1 MQPTSQPDSVESLD
15 IAVIGMA
22 GRFPGANN
30 VLEYWEN
37 LKLGVESIRFFSE
50 SESLESGISPEM
62 LTDPNFVAAGG
73 PLEHEYDFDAE
84 FFDFNPRDAEIT
96 DPQQRIM
103 LECAWEAL
111 ESAGYDPQTYDG
123 RIGIYA
129 GNSLSAYFLYSLLG
143 NPQVMASAGLFQL
156 MTAADKDFLATRAAY
171 KLGLTGPAMTVQ
183 TACSTSLVAINM
195 ACQSLLSYQSD
206 IMLAGGSSIT
216 PRGRV
221 YAEGFM
227 FSPDGKCRAFDTLAQ
242 GTVCGNGVGLVVLKR
257 LADALADGDHIHA
270 VIKGTAVNNDGMR
283 KVGISAP
290 SVSGQAEAILDA
302 QTMANVDADTITY
315 IESHG
320 TGTQLGDPIEIAALT
335 QAFRNSGTERTQF
348 CAIGSTK
355 PNIGHLDTAAG
366 VAGLIKAV
374 LSVEHAQLAPSL
386 HFTEANPKLDL
397 EHSPFFINAEL
408 RDWKTEGFP
417 RRAGVSAFGFG
428 GTNAH
433 TILEQAP
440 DRAPTPAPSRDWQ
453 LLPVSG
459 RDEHALRD
467 NMRRLGAYL
476 ESAPAVRLTDVAHTL
491 QVGRRGFAKRA
502 YVLAR
507 NTTEAAAALTA
518 NDPARIVRAAPRD
531 VTVAAQ
537 TVFMFSGQGSQHI
550 HMCRDL
556 FEGEPLFRTAL
567 VEVAGLMRPH
577 LDIDLLTLLYPRT
590 DGQDAEQATATL
602 NQTRYTQPALFA
614 IEYALARLWMAW
626 GIQPEA
632 MIGHSI
638 GEYVAACLA
647 GVLTLA
653 DAARLVCLRGKLIQ
667 EQAPGAMLSVPL
679 GEQALLPL
687 LTAGLSL
694 AAVNA
699 PALCVVSG
707 DTESIEALRLALQAR
722 GIEGRRLHVSHAF
735 HSHMLD
741 AAARAFET
749 LCAGVPLS
757 APTLR
762 YVSNVT
768 GRWITPEQATSP
780 RYWADH
786 LRQAVRFSDGL
797 QTLLA
802 DRPEILLEVG
812 PGQSLTALARQHRDS
827 LQGAAVV
834 PTARHPLTQVSDV
847 EHLVSAVGAVWGHGA
862 AIDWRAFHG
871 EADRRRLPL
880 PTYAFQ
886 RQRYFLPPVYQT
898 ADSASPSTPA
908 LAQPAASARPA
919 DLPYDAPSDDDER
932 MIAGIWETMLGIRP
946 VGVHDDFFK
955 LGGHS
960 LLATQ
965 LIAEIRRVSR
975 TDLSMQHLFA
985 SPTVAGLAS
994 HVATLRAENADV
1006 QIDVIPQIPRDGQY
1020 QLSYHQET
1028 VLEFER
1034 AFSGTVVYNGFVG
1047 LRLRGELDRAA
1058 LEFAIDEI
1066 LRRHEVMRTSYAWLD
1081 GRYSIT
1087 IQPPRHV
1094 PVVYHDLSHLSEDD
1108 QQARMIDIGN
1118 QLIRTTFDFSRD
1130 LYLRPIVIRLGARE
1144 HMLLVA
1150 SHYVAVDGWT
1160 IGLVIQELASHYA
1173 AHRTP
1178 GAPRLPEMPFQG
1190 VDYAAYQ
1197 RARVNDAFI
1206 AGHLPYWRQQ
1216 LAGIPAQHPV
1226 TPDRLRTPHPT
1237 MTGATHHFKID
1248 HVTGAALRAF
1258 DKANGSTVFLTFLT
1272 ALYVLYRED
1281 SGNGDIVIG
1290 AMTGERETGMESSF
1304 GAYVNC
1310 LPLRVTFDADHTFFD
1325 VMAKVRQAI
1334 TGGFNHQVPFDKLV
1348 AGIGADMVNA
1358 PLFRSVFV
1366 LRNVPCV
1373 ADEGAGLEVSLAD
1386 LPIDRAVS
1394 DCDLSLY
1401 LLEDG
1406 DGFRLY
1412 FEYSDALFDRQT
1424 IASLSARFV
1433 DILTFAVSQPSVPL
1447 KARALSSSAL
1457 SSSDAARPTPVLMA

>member
-1 MQPTSQPDSVESLD
+1 MQPTSQPDSVDSLD

-96 DPQQRIM
+96 DPQQRLM

-335 QAFRNSGTERTQF
+335 QAFRSSGTERTQF

-397 EHSPFFINAEL
+397 ENSPFFINAEL

-507 NTTEAAAALTA
+507 NTTEAAAALTT

-531 VTVAAQ
+531 VTVATR

-614 IEYALARLWMAW
+614 VEYALARLWMAW

-741 AAARAFET
+741 AAARAIRD
-749 LCAGVPLS
+749 
-757 APTLR
+757 TLR
-762 YVSNVT
+762 
-768 GRWITPEQATSP
+768 RRA
-780 RYWADH
+780 
-786 LRQAVRFSDGL
+786 
-797 QTLLA
+797 
-802 DRPEILLEVG
+802 
-812 PGQSLTALARQHRDS
+812 
-827 LQGAAVV
+827 
-834 PTARHPLTQVSDV
+834 
-847 EHLVSAVGAVWGHGA
+847 AVGADAALRLQRDRPVDHAGA
-862 AIDWRAFHG
+862 GDLAPLLGRSSAAGGQVQRWLADAAGGPARDPARSRAG
-871 EADRRRLPL
+871 PEPDGAGAPAPRQPAGRRGGAHR
-880 PTYAFQ
+880 
-886 RQRYFLPPVYQT
+886 
-898 ADSASPSTPA
+898 
-908 LAQPAASARPA
+908 AASADPGFRCRA
-919 DLPYDAPSDDDER
+919 SGQR
-932 MIAGIWETMLGIRP
+932 RRCR
-946 VGVHDDFFK
+946 VGTWR
-955 LGGHS
+955 GH
-960 LLATQ
+960 
-965 LIAEIRRVSR
+965 R
-975 TDLSMQHLFA
+975 
-985 SPTVAGLAS
+985 
-994 HVATLRAENADV
+994 
-1006 QIDVIPQIPRDGQY
+1006 
-1020 QLSYHQET
+1020 
-1028 VLEFER
+1028 
-1034 AFSGTVVYNGFVG
+1034 
-1047 LRLRGELDRAA
+1047 
-1058 LEFAIDEI
+1058 
-1066 LRRHEVMRTSYAWLD
+1066 
-1081 GRYSIT
+1081 
-1087 IQPPRHV
+1087 
-1094 PVVYHDLSHLSEDD
+1094 
-1108 QQARMIDIGN
+1108 
-1118 QLIRTTFDFSRD
+1118 
-1130 LYLRPIVIRLGARE
+1130 
-1144 HMLLVA
+1144 
-1150 SHYVAVDGWT
+1150 
-1160 IGLVIQELASHYA
+1160 
-1173 AHRTP
+1173 
-1178 GAPRLPEMPFQG
+1178 
-1190 VDYAAYQ
+1190 
-1197 RARVNDAFI
+1197 
-1206 AGHLPYWRQQ
+1206 
-1216 LAGIPAQHPV
+1216 LAGIPRGSGPPPAAAAHLCVPAPALLPASGL
-1226 TPDRLRTPHPT
+1226 PDRGQRV
-1237 MTGATHHFKID
+1237 AID
-1248 HVTGAALRAF
+1248 PGPCPACRVGQAGRSALRCAVGRRRTH
-1258 DKANGSTVFLTFLT
+1258 DRRHL
-1272 ALYVLYRED
+1272 
-1281 SGNGDIVIG
+1281 GDH
-1290 AMTGERETGMESSF
+1290 AR
-1304 GAYVNC
+1304 
-1310 LPLRVTFDADHTFFD
+1310 H
-1325 VMAKVRQAI
+1325 QAC
-1334 TGGFNHQVPFDKLV
+1334 
-1348 AGIGADMVNA
+1348 
-1358 PLFRSVFV
+1358 R
-1366 LRNVPCV
+1366 
-1373 ADEGAGLEVSLAD
+1373 
-1386 LPIDRAVS
+1386 RA
-1394 DCDLSLY
+1394 
-1401 LLEDG
+1401 
-1406 DGFRLY
+1406 
-1412 FEYSDALFDRQT
+1412 
-1424 IASLSARFV
+1424 
-1433 DILTFAVSQPSVPL
+1433 
-1447 KARALSSSAL
+1447 
-1457 SSSDAARPTPVLMA
+1457 

>member
-1 MQPTSQPDSVESLD
+1 MHTTSQQDPAESLD
-15 IAVIGMA
+15 IAIVGMA

-50 SESLESGISPEM
+50 SESLESGVSPEM
-62 LTDPNFVAAGG
+62 LNDPNFVAAGG

-84 FFDFNPRDAEIT
+84 FFDFTPRDAEIT

-111 ESAGYDPQTYDG
+111 ESAGYDPQTYGG

-143 NPQVMASAGLFQL
+143 SPKVMASAGLFQL

-171 KLGLTGPAMTVQ
+171 KLNLTGPAMTVQ

-195 ACQSLLSYQSD
+195 ACQSLLSYQAD

-227 FSPDGKCRAFDTLAQ
+227 FSPDGKCRAFDAQAQ

-315 IESHG
+315 IEAHG

-335 QAFRNSGTERTQF
+335 QAFRSGGAERTQF

-386 HFTEANPKLDL
+386 HFTRANPKLEL
-397 EHSPFFINAEL
+397 ENSPFFINAEL

-440 DRAPTPAPSRDWQ
+440 EREPTPAPSRSWQ

-459 RDEHALRD
+459 HDEQALRE
-467 NMRRLGAYL
+467 NMKRLGTYL
-476 ESAPAVRLTDVAHTL
+476 ESAPPAQLADVAYTL
-491 QVGRRGFAKRA
+491 QAGRRGFAKRA

-507 NTTEAAAALTA
+507 STAEAATALTS
-518 NDPARIVRAAPRD
+518 NDPARIVRTAPRD
-531 VTVAAQ
+531 VTVSAK

-550 HMCRDL
+550 NMCRDL
-556 FEGEPLFRTAL
+556 FEGEQPFRDAL
-567 VEVAGLMRPH
+567 VGVAELMRPH
-577 LDIDLLTLLYPRT
+577 LDVDLLTLLYPRT
-590 DGQDAEQATATL
+590 SAEDTEAATARL

-614 IEYALARLWMAW
+614 VEYALARLWMAW
-626 GIQPEA
+626 GVEPAA

-647 GVLTLA
+647 GVLTLP
-653 DAARLVCLRGKLIQ
+653 DAARLVCMRGKLIQ
-667 EQAPGAMLSVPL
+667 EQAPGAMLSVPMD
-679 GEQALLPL
+679 EQALQPL
-687 LTAGLSL
+687 LTPGLSL

-707 DTESIEALRLALQAR
+707 DTESIESLRTTLQAR

-735 HSHMLD
+735 HSHMLED
-741 AAARAFET
+741 AARAFET
-749 LCAGVPLS
+749 ICASVPLA
-757 APTLR
+757 APTRR

-768 GRWITPEQATSP
+768 GQWITPEQATSP

-802 DRPEILLEVG
+802 ERPEILLEVG

-834 PTARHPLTQVSDV
+834 ATARHPLTQVCDV
-847 EHLVSAVGAVWGHGA
+847 GHLVGAVGAVWGQGA
-862 AIDWRAFHG
+862 AIDWQAFHG
-871 EADRRRLPL
+871 NAARRRLPL

-886 RQRYFLPPVYQT
+886 RQRYFLPPVYQST
-898 ADSASPSTPA
+898 DSLLLPASDPQ
-908 LAQPAASARPA
+908 QPAATARPT
-919 DLPYDAPSDDDER
+919 DLPYDAPSNDDER
-932 MIAGIWETMLGIRP
+932 MIAGIWESMLGIRP

-985 SPTVAGLAS
+985 SPTVAGLAG
-994 HVATLRAENADV
+994 HVATLRTESAGNP
-1006 QIDVIPQIPRDGQY
+1006 IDVIPQVPRDGQY
-1020 QLSYHQET
+1020 LLSYHQET
-1028 VLEFER
+1028 VLAFER
-1034 AFSGTVVYNGFVG
+1034 AFAGTAVYNGFVG
-1047 LRLRGELDRAA
+1047 LRLHGDLDRAS

-1066 LRRHEVMRTSYAWLD
+1066 LRRHEVMRTNYAWHD
-1081 GRYSIT
+1081 GRYDIT
-1087 IQPPRHV
+1087 IQAPRHV
-1094 PVVYHDLSHLSEDD
+1094 PVGYHDLSHLPEAE
-1108 QQARMIDIGN
+1108 QHARMIDIGN
-1118 QLIRTTFDFSRD
+1118 QLIRTTFDFGRD
-1130 LYLRPIVIRLGARE
+1130 IYLRPIVIRLGTHE

-1173 AHRTP
+1173 AHRAP
-1178 GAPRLPEMPFQG
+1178 GSPRLPDMPFQG

-1197 RARVNDAFI
+1197 RARVDDAVI
-1206 AGHLPYWRQQ
+1206 AGHLPYWRRQ
-1216 LAGIPAQHPV
+1216 LSGIPAQYPV
-1226 TPDRLRTPHPT
+1226 TADRPRTSQPT
-1237 MTGATHHFKID
+1237 TTGATHHFKID
-1248 HVTGAALRAF
+1248 PVTGTALRAF

-1272 ALYVLYRED
+1272 ALYVLYYED
-1281 SGNGDIVIG
+1281 SGNGDIVVG

-1310 LPLRVTFDADHTFFD
+1310 LPLRVTLDADHAFFD
-1325 VMAKVRQAI
+1325 VMVKVRQAI

-1348 AGIGADMVNA
+1348 DGIGADMA
-1358 PLFRSVFV
+1358 HTPLFRSVFV
-1366 LRNVPCV
+1366 LRNVPCI
-1373 ADEGAGLEVSLAD
+1373 AAEGAGLEVSLAD

-1412 FEYSDALFDRQT
+1412 FEYSDALFDPQT

-1433 DILTFAVSQPSVPL
+1433 EILAFAVSQPSVPL
-1447 KARALSSSAL
+1447 KARTQ
-1457 SSSDAARPTPVLMA
+1457 SSSDAARPTPMLVA